1 MKLNY
6 IFSAALLGASSL
18 VCADEHKSSNFY
30 VEAGYTFFNYQ
41 EKEAGVDK
49 DLGLGVVKFGYNAH
63 ENLAIE
69 VMAGTGVSDIKESGC
84 YEDYCGYAKIKAD
97 SVFGIYAKPKI
108 KLGDAELFAR
118 LGYSHTEL
126 KAKASING
134 ESFSEK
140 FKEGDFSFGAGVS
153 YSLTK
158 QWYVQADYMRYLDK
172 KGIELSGPT
181 ISVGFNF

>member
-1 MKLNY
+1 MKLKY
-6 IFSAALLGASSL
+6 LFSAAMLGASSL
-18 VCADEHKSSNFY
+18 VCADEHKPSNFY
-30 VEAGYTFFNYQ
+30 VEAGYTFFNFQ
-41 EKEAGVDK
+41 DKEFGVDK

-84 YEDYCGYAKIKAD
+84 YEDVCGSIKIKAN

-126 KAKASING
+126 KAKVSIDG
-134 ESFSEK
+134 ESGSGK

-172 KGIELSGPT
+172 KGVELSGPT

>member
-1 MKLNY
+1 
-6 IFSAALLGASSL
+6 
-18 VCADEHKSSNFY
+18 
-30 VEAGYTFFNYQ
+30 VEAGYTFFNV
-41 EKEAGVDK
+41 KDGDDGLDK

-69 VMAGTGVSDIKESGC
+69 VMAGTGLSDLKQSAC
-84 YEDYCGYAKIKAD
+84 YGEVCGSAKIKAD

-126 KAKASING
+126 KIKASFNG
-134 ESFSEK
+134 LSASEK
-140 FKEGDFSFGAGVS
+140 FNEGDFSFGAGVS

-172 KGIELSGPT
+172 KGVELSGPT

>member
-1 MKLNY
+1 MKLKHL
-6 IFSAALLGASSL
+6 FSAAMLGASSL
-18 VCADEHKSSNFY
+18 VCASELKASDFY
-30 VEAGYTFFNYQ
+30 VEAGYTFFNID
-41 EKEAGVDK
+41 AGGGLDK
-49 DLGLGVVKFGYNAH
+49 DLGLGVLKFGYNAH

-69 VMAGTGVSDIKESGC
+69 VMAGTGLSDIKEGICFDEGC
-84 YEDYCGYAKIKAD
+84 GSIKIKAD

-118 LGYSHTEL
+118 FGYSHTEL
-126 KAKASING
+126 KVKESFDG
-134 ESFSEK
+134 ESYSSK

-172 KGIELSGPT
+172 QGVELSGPT

>member
-30 VEAGYTFFNYQ
+30 VEAGYTFFNA
-41 EKEAGVDK
+41 KDDGVGLDK

-69 VMAGTGVSDIKESGC
+69 VMAGTGVSDIKESAC
-84 YEDYCGYAKIKAD
+84 YEGSCASVKIKAD

-126 KAKASING
+126 KAKVSVDG
-134 ESFSEK
+134 QSFSEK

-172 KGIELSGPT
+172 KGVELNGPT

>member
-1 MKLNY
+1 MNY
-6 IFSAALLGASSL
+6 KHICSAALLGASSL
-18 VCADEHKSSNFY
+18 VCADEHKPSNFY

-41 EKEAGVDK
+41 EKEVGIDK

-63 ENLAIE
+63 ENLALE

-84 YEDYCGYAKIKAD
+84 YEQDCGSVKIKAN
-97 SVFGIYAKPKI
+97 SFFGIYAKPKI

-118 LGYSHTEL
+118 LGYSYTEL
-126 KAKASING
+126 KAKVSIND
-134 ESFSEK
+134 ESSSGK

-172 KGIELSGPT
+172 KGVELSGPT

>member
-1 MKLNY
+1 MKLKY
-6 IFSAALLGASSL
+6 IFSAAMLGASSL
-18 VCADEHKSSNFY
+18 VCASESKSSNFY
-30 VEAGYTFFNYQ
+30 VEAGYTFFNLD
-41 EKEAGVDK
+41 AGGGLDK
-49 DLGLGVVKFGYNAH
+49 DLGLGVLKFGYNAH

-84 YEDYCGYAKIKAD
+84 DGLDCGSIKIKAN
-97 SVFGIYAKPKI
+97 SVFGIFAKPKI

-126 KAKASING
+126 KIKESFNG
-134 ESFSEK
+134 ESGSGK

-172 KGIELSGPT
+172 KGVELSGPT

>member
-1 MKLNY
+1 MKLKY
-6 IFSAALLGASSL
+6 LFSAAMLGASSL
-18 VCADEHKSSNFY
+18 VCADGHKPSDFY
-30 VEAGYTFFNYQ
+30 VEAGYTFFNFQ
-41 EKEAGVDK
+41 EKEFGIDK

-84 YEDYCGYAKIKAD
+84 DGLDCGSIKIKAN
-97 SVFGIYAKPKI
+97 SVFGIFAKPKI

-126 KAKASING
+126 KAKVSINDA
-134 ESFSEK
+134 SASEK

-172 KGIELSGPT
+172 KGVELSGPT

>member
-6 IFSAALLGASSL
+6 IFSAALLGASSIA
-18 VCADEHKSSNFY
+18 CADEHKSSNFY
-30 VEAGYTFFNYQ
+30 VEAGYTFFNV
-41 EKEAGVDK
+41 KEDDVGLDK
-49 DLGLGVVKFGYNAH
+49 DLGLGVLKLGYNAH

-69 VMAGTGVSDIKESGC
+69 VMAGTGLSDLKESAC
-84 YEDYCGYAKIKAD
+84 YDEFCASAKVKAD

-126 KAKASING
+126 KAKVSFNG
-134 ESFSEK
+134 QSVSNK
-140 FKEGDFSFGAGVS
+140 LKEGDFSFGAGVS

-172 KGIELSGPT
+172 KGLELSGPT